1 MKKLLS
7 IFLMLMCISLGAS
20 AAVNS
25 KAAVYGD
32 VDGDGHV
39 TINDVTVLYN
49 YILNEDMTFFSTSDV
64 DGDGYVTSGDVTVVY
79 NILLGLIPPEDTHE
93 YVDLGLPSGT
103 LWATMNI
110 GANAPEDFGDYFA
123 WGETT
128 PKEFYDWSNYQWC
141 NGRWNKMTKYCI
153 ISTHGDNGFTDGKT
167 ELDPEDD
174 AATVNW
180 GSQWCM
186 PTKEQQDELR
196 TKCTW
201 TWTTSNGVN
210 GYRVSKNGKSIFLPA
225 AGYYTGVQTSPY
237 STGNQ
242 GYYWSRTLYPT
253 KSYQAD
259 YFYFYSDNVDWYY
272 GNRHGGYS
280 VRAVRV
286 SQK

>member
-1 MKKLLS
+1 MKKV
-7 IFLMLMCISLGAS
+7 FLMIALFAMCMSTKAQ
-20 AAVNS
+20 
-25 KAAVYGD
+25 AAVYGD

-49 YILNEDMTFFSTSDV
+49 YILNDDITYFSTSDV

-79 NILLGLIPPEDTHE
+79 NILLGIGPAVDTHE

-110 GANAPEDFGDYFA
+110 GANTPEESGDHFA

-128 PKEFYDWSNYQWC
+128 PKEVYNWTTYQWC
-141 NGRWNKMTKYCI
+141 NGRWSKMTKYC
-153 ISTHGDNGFTDGKT
+153 SNSAHGDNGFTDGKT

-180 GSQWCM
+180 SSQWRT
-186 PTKEQQDELR
+186 PTKEQMDELR

-210 GYRVSKNGKSIFLPA
+210 GYRVSRNGKSIFLPA
-225 AGYYTGVQTSPY
+225 AEGYSGSIL
-237 STGNQ
+237 SSGNL
-242 GYYWSRTLYPT
+242 GYYWTRTLGETTRYAN
-253 KSYQAD
+253 YL
-259 YFYFYSDNVDWYY
+259 YFYSTSVTAEAFERSS
-272 GNRHGGYS
+272 GCT

>member
-1 MKKLLS
+1 MKKV
-7 IFLMLMCISLGAS
+7 FLIIALI
-20 AAVNS
+20 AVCMAT
-25 KAAVYGD
+25 KAQAAVYGD
-32 VDGDGHV
+32 VDGDGSV

-49 YILNEDMTFFSTSDV
+49 YILNDDMTYFSTSDV

-79 NILLGLIPPEDTHE
+79 NILLGLGPAVDTHE

-110 GANAPEDFGDYFA
+110 GANTPEEFGDFFA

-128 PKEFYDWSNYQWC
+128 PKELYDWSNYQWC
-141 NGRWNKMTKYCI
+141 NGTLRTLTKYCTQ
-153 ISTHGDNGFTDGKT
+153 SNYGYNGFTDGKT

-186 PTKEQQDELR
+186 PSKEQQDELR
-196 TKCTW
+196 NQCTW

-225 AGYYTGVQTSPY
+225 AGYHFTNNYYRPGEM
-237 STGNQ
+237 
-242 GYYWSRTLYPT
+242 GYYWSRTLGSSR
-253 KSYQAD
+253 SYYAN
-259 YFYFYSDNVDWYY
+259 YIYFYSMNGSEGIDAYY
-272 GNRHGGYS
+272 GDRDSGFS

>member
-1 MKKLLS
+1 MKKV
-7 IFLMLMCISLGAS
+7 FLMIALFAMCMSTKAQ
-20 AAVNS
+20 
-25 KAAVYGD
+25 AAVYGD

-49 YILNEDMTFFSTSDV
+49 YILNDDMNYFSTSDV

-79 NILLGLIPPEDTHE
+79 NILLGIGPAVDTHE

-110 GANAPEDFGDYFA
+110 GANTPEESGDHFA

-128 PKEFYDWSNYQWC
+128 PKEVYNWTTYQWC
-141 NGRWNKMTKYCI
+141 NGRWSKMTKYC
-153 ISTHGDNGFTDGKT
+153 SNSAHGDNGFTDGKT

-180 GSQWCM
+180 SSQWRT
-186 PTKEQQDELR
+186 PTKEQMDELR

-210 GYRVSKNGKSIFLPA
+210 GYRVSRNGKSIFLPA
-225 AGYYTGVQTSPY
+225 AEGYSGSIL
-237 STGNQ
+237 SSGNL
-242 GYYWSRTLYPT
+242 GYYWTRTLGETTRYAN
-253 KSYQAD
+253 YL
-259 YFYFYSDNVDWYY
+259 YFYSTSVTAEAFERSS
-272 GNRHGGYS
+272 GCT

>member
-1 MKKLLS
+1 
-7 IFLMLMCISLGAS
+7 MLAVC
-20 AAVNS
+20 AAAMAQS
-25 KAAVYGD
+25 KAVYGD
-32 VDGDGHV
+32 VDGDGFV
-39 TINDVTVLYN
+39 TSNDVTALYN
-49 YILNEDMTFFSTSDV
+49 YCLSNDMTFYATSDV
-64 DGDGYVTSGDVTVVY
+64 DGDGFVTSADVTEVY
-79 NILLGLIPPEDTHE
+79 NILLGIIPSDTHE

-110 GANAPEDFGDYFA
+110 GANTPEEFGDHFA

-128 PKEFYDWSNYQWC
+128 PKEVYNWNTYQWC
-141 NGRWNKMTKYCI
+141 NGRWNKMTKYCT

-180 GSQWCM
+180 SSQWRM
-186 PTKEQQDELR
+186 PSKEQLDELR

-210 GYRVSKNGKSIFLPA
+210 GYRVSRNGKSIFLPA
-225 AGYYTGVQTSPY
+225 AEAY
-237 STGNQ
+237 SGNILSSGNL
-242 GYYWSRTLYPT
+242 GYYWSRTLGDT
-253 KSYQAD
+253 KSYYANYL
-259 YFYFYSDNVDWYY
+259 YFHSTSVTAEAFERSS
-272 GNRHGGYS
+272 GCT